1 MPNTSVAFLS
11 QVNRRLSYE
20 AVYQKLFIVLL
31 AFLLADISDDNLE
44 MDFESSVVMRLPWG
58 WGL

>member
-1 MPNTSVAFLS
+1 MFFVPNTSVAFLS
-11 QVNRRLSYE
+11 QVNTRLSYE

-58 WGL
+58 